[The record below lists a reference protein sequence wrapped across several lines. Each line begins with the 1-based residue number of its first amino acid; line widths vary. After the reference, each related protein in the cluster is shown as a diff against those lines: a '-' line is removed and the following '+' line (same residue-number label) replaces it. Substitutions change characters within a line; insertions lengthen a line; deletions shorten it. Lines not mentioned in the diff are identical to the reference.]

1 MRDSKLMEVKLI
13 MTDGKLRKGLFV
25 GVLMSALVLLCS
37 VAGSE
42 SADDAGLT
50 KCKVEFNVH
59 GWSAFYETAS
69 GSGSITCD
77 NGQSARVRISVKGGG
92 LTAGKSSLSG
102 QGTFTEVADIKELFG
117 GYAKAEAHAGIVES
131 ADAQVLTKGNVSLA
145 ITSKG
150 KGFDLGISFGKFT
163 IKPAGKKGTR

>member
-1 MRDSKLMEVKLI
+1 
-13 MTDGKLRKGLFV
+13 MTIGKLHKGLFV
-25 GVLMSALVLLCS
+25 TILMSALVLLCS
-37 VAGSE
+37 AAGSE
-42 SADDAGLT
+42 GADKAGLA
-50 KCKVEFNVH
+50 KCKMEFNTH

-102 QGTFTEVADIKELFG
+102 HGTFTEVADIKELFG

-145 ITSKG
+145 ITAKG

-163 IKPAGKKGTR
+163 IKPAGKKGTK

>member
-1 MRDSKLMEVKLI
+1 MI
-13 MTDGKLRKGLFV
+13 MANAKPRKGFFV

-42 SADDAGLT
+42 GADDAGRT
-50 KCKVEFNVH
+50 KCRVKFNVH

-69 GSGSITCD
+69 GSGSLTCD

-92 LTAGKSSLSG
+92 LTAGKSGLSG
-102 QGTFTEVADIKELFG
+102 HGTFSEVADIKELFG

-145 ITSKG
+145 LTAKG
-150 KGFDLGISFGKFT
+150 KGFRSRHIVRKVHDKACGE
-163 IKPAGKKGTR
+163 KGTK